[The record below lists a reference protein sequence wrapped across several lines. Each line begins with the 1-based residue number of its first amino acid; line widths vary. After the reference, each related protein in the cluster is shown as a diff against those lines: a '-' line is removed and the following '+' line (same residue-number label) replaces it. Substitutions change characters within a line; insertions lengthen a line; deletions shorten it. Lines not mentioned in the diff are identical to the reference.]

1 MKEAVTPGLKRKMS
15 FMNELEEKEI
25 QCPYCGETIN
35 VLIDPSVPDQ
45 DYIEDCRVCCRPI
58 RFNVKIISSEDVS
71 VFVSAENE

>member
-1 MKEAVTPGLKRKMS
+1 
-15 FMNELEEKEI
+15 MNELEEKEI